1 MIIWECNF
9 IVSLQLDSD
18 NDGYDASDK
27 EHTANTVPCGLFS
40 CLPNLQCVG
49 CVVGVELGVLG
60 LASLWSCQLKGRTKR
75 AIGAIHTLCHSPH
88 TPSRQLVQRRLGSRA
103 STPEL
108 SWCWCGWWR
117 LIHWQQKVPV
127 STEQDPSGSESG
139 GASDHPNTH
148 SESLLNRCHPQRARK
163 RPRGRRLAGRC
174 QWRDRWARRTGKNIE
189 QLNQNKGA
197 YDHNKGPHLSLAP
210 RVTWSP

>member
-1 MIIWECNF
+1 MRVVFLPTKSAVRWLCRRCRAGGVGSGKLVVLSVEGSNLNKTRDRRN
-9 IVSLQLDSD
+9 S
-18 NDGYDASDK
+18 
-27 EHTANTVPCGLFS
+27 HTD
-40 CLPNLQCVG
+40 
-49 CVVGVELGVLG
+49 
-60 LASLWSCQLKGRTKR
+60 
-75 AIGAIHTLCHSPH
+75 TLCHPSR
-88 TPSRQLVQRRLGSRA
+88 TPSRQLVQRRSRA

-108 SWCWCGWWR
+108 SWCWCGWWRLIQQKVSTGCGWWRGWR

-174 QWRDRWARRTGKNIE
+174 RGETVGLAELGRT
-189 QLNQNKGA
+189 LNN
-197 YDHNKGPHLSLAP
+197 
-210 RVTWSP
+210 

>member
-1 MIIWECNF
+1 MRVVFLPTKSAVRWLCRRCRAGGVGSGKLVVLSVEGSNKTRDRRN
-9 IVSLQLDSD
+9 S
-18 NDGYDASDK
+18 
-27 EHTANTVPCGLFS
+27 HTD
-40 CLPNLQCVG
+40 
-49 CVVGVELGVLG
+49 
-60 LASLWSCQLKGRTKR
+60 
-75 AIGAIHTLCHSPH
+75 TLCHPSR
-88 TPSRQLVQRRLGSRA
+88 TPSRQLVQRRSRA